1 MPPQLAN
8 VGTFSFHPSIK
19 PADKELERIA
29 KLPAIDIISSVLRL
43 KFEREG
49 KKNRLYLL
57 NGRTGSGKST
67 YFLQELYIRF
77 VVGSR
82 AKIICTEPQVVLT
95 ESNARDIIN
104 YSNGWELGKQLGVK
118 SSRMN
123 IRSDLESIVFYT
135 TQIFNDE
142 LMRVLV
148 RNDTERARRF
158 LRRIKFIIIDEV
170 HSLDLPMM
178 SILRVLR
185 DFINKFGNL
194 PEFPMVIFASATMDL
209 DALSEYF
216 DIDLKNPLSCAIIS
230 GSPNHPVDEYY
241 LSSGDVA
248 KFNALE
254 RTKNDNRTSYNILA
268 DYVFKNVYE
277 SMITDDAY
285 SRDTLVFVPG
295 ILGIQIVGT
304 YLLRKISDI
313 GKLPCYFIKKGDTMK
328 EIMHWRTQNK
338 NVKRVL
344 IIGFATDYSD
354 ASNLILSNSE
364 DSDEEALKNEIKMI
378 VATTALETGKTL
390 YHVKYV
396 FDMGL
401 QTKPI
406 IIPLAYDPNA
416 QTIYNQL
423 PENKNQMVQRSG
435 RVGRVASGKSYHFYT
450 KEVVE
455 MFEPTTIPQTVDSY
469 CLSDLFIHLLATKEK
484 WQMRDIINENDFI
497 YPASVDNTIT
507 SVKDLIYSGYLTP
520 YGELTTLWHSRT
532 DITKQRVFSKYMYEV
547 LGYKLFDVMLFVIS
561 NVKKLPSIFDVSS
574 FKIPASLIDNKAYMN
589 NTNPTHQMIEQIRR
603 TRGEI
608 TLVQYGHSILG
619 YHKKMIF

>member
-8 VGTFSFHPSIK
+8 IGTFSFHPSIK
-19 PADKELERIA
+19 PSASELERVS

-49 KKNRLYLL
+49 KRNRLYLL

-67 YFLQELYIRF
+67 YFLQELYARF
-77 VVGSR
+77 IVGSR

-104 YSNGWELGKQLGVK
+104 YSDGWELGKQLGVK

-123 IRSDLESIVFYT
+123 IRSDVESIVFYT

-142 LMRVLV
+142 LMRILV
-148 RNDTERARRF
+148 RDKDRVKNY

-185 DFINKFGNL
+185 DFINKFGNM
-194 PEFPMVIFASATMDL
+194 PEFPMVIFASATMDVE
-209 DALSEYF
+209 ALSEYF

-230 GSPNHPVDEYY
+230 GSPNHPVNEHY
-241 LSSGDVA
+241 LSKGSVA
-248 KFNALE
+248 KFNELE
-254 RTKNDNRTSYNILA
+254 RTKNDNRTGYTILA
-268 DYVFKNVYE
+268 TYVFENVYE
-277 SMITDDAY
+277 SCLKDDAY

-304 YLLRKISDI
+304 HLLRKISEDAKKI
-313 GKLPCYFIKKGDTMK
+313 PCYFIKKDDTMK

-338 NVKRVL
+338 EKQRIL
-344 IIGFATDYSD
+344 IIGFATDYSE

-364 DSDEEALKNEIKMI
+364 DSDKEALKYEIKII

-401 QTKPI
+401 QTKPLI
-406 IIPLAYDPNA
+406 VPLTYNPNA
-416 QTIYNQL
+416 QTIYNQI
-423 PENKNQMVQRSG
+423 PENKNQMIQRSG
-435 RVGRVASGKSYHFYT
+435 RVGRVASGESYHFYT
-450 KEVVE
+450 KEVAD

-484 WQMRDIINENDFI
+484 WQMRDVVNENDFL
-497 YPASVDNTIT
+497 YPASIDNIVM
-507 SVKDLIYSGYLTP
+507 SVKDLLCSGYLTP
-520 YGELTTLWHSRT
+520 FGELATLWHKST

-547 LGYKLFDVMLFVIS
+547 LGYKLFDVILFVVS
-561 NVKKLPSIFDVSS
+561 NIKKLPSIFDVSS
-574 FKIPASLIDNKAYMN
+574 FNVPKTLIDNSIFMN
-589 NTNPTHQMIEQIRR
+589 NTNPTSQMIEQIRR
-603 TRGEI
+603 ARGEL